1 MIEFIPTSCPECGSK
16 LKVTLS
22 KNGKYKLMC
31 SNIEECGGVAI
42 RKFQKGMLAFEI
54 AGIGPAIFKKL
65 YDAGI
70 RDIVGLLT
78 VTPQELIDSGEFKG
92 GRALEKLM
100 DAISSVKNIKL
111 NCLIESLQFD
121 NVGTT
126 ISKQIEKYICGLP
139 YDFAGIEYVIRE
151 KIEDENSDM
160 MLRIYEVIDKVQYIP
175 NIQIISP
182 NKVENTKTN
191 TENTMKTRIMEMTGS
206 PKDFGFATKND
217 FVAAVAPY
225 GVIAGTLNKDCDFL
239 VTDDLSSMT
248 SKMAKAAKLGVE
260 VVTYGQLI
268 DMLKK

>member
-1 MIEFIPTSCPECGSK
+1 MVEFIPTTCPECGSS

-22 KNGKYKLMC
+22 KNGKHKLIC
-31 SNIEECGGVAI
+31 SNTDECGGVAV

-78 VTPQELIDSGEFKG
+78 VTPQNLVDSGEFVN

-100 DAISSVKNIKL
+100 DAISSLKNIKL
-111 NCLIESLQFD
+111 NALIESLQFD
-121 NVGTT
+121 GVGST
-126 ISKQIEKYICGLP
+126 ISKQIEKYICEHP
-139 YDFAGIEYVIRE
+139 YDFAGIEYAVRE
-151 KIEDENSDM
+151 RIENKDSDM
-160 MLRIYEVIDKVQYIP
+160 MLKIKEVMGIVSTLP
-175 NIQIISP
+175 NVNLILPKSDDI
-182 NKVENTKTN
+182 ETN

-206 PKDFGFATKND
+206 PKEFGFATKND

-225 GVIAGTLNKDCDFL
+225 GIIAGTLNKDCSFL
-239 VTDDLSSMT
+239 VTDNLDSMT
-248 SKMAKAAKLGVE
+248 SKMEKAAKLGVQ

-268 DMLKK
+268 EMLKK